1 MPTEPN
7 CSIVAHRMLLTLDE
21 MKDQLH
27 AHAKQSE
34 EVTRMALV
42 RWNPWGDVFSV
53 QKEVNDLIHGF
64 LSGEDCGGVPA
75 KQDAMLWGPMVDVSE
90 TDEDFVVRAELPGI
104 GQEDVKVSVDSNTL
118 TIKGEKKLVRE
129 EKEKTYHRMERSYG
143 TFERTFSLSN
153 RVDSSKAKA
162 SFKDG
167 VLEIRLP
174 KVGEANTKE
183 IPIDMN

>member
-1 MPTEPN
+1 
-7 CSIVAHRMLLTLDE
+7 
-21 MKDQLH
+21 
-27 AHAKQSE
+27 
-34 EVTRMALV
+34 MALV

-64 LSGEDCGGVPA
+64 FLSEDRGDVPA
-75 KQDAMLWGPMVDVSE
+75 KQDVMLWGPVVDVSE

-104 GQEDVKVSVDSNTL
+104 GQDDVKVTVDSNTL
-118 TIKGEKKLVRE
+118 TITGEKKLVRE

-153 RVDSSKAKA
+153 RVDSSKTKA

-174 KVGEANTKE
+174 KVGEAKTKE
-183 IPIDMN
+183 IPIDTN

>member
-1 MPTEPN
+1 
-7 CSIVAHRMLLTLDE
+7 
-21 MKDQLH
+21 
-27 AHAKQSE
+27 
-34 EVTRMALV
+34 MALV

-53 QKEVNDLIHGF
+53 QKEVNDLIHG
-64 LSGEDCGGVPA
+64 LLGAEDSGASGENRV
-75 KQDAMLWGPMVDVSE
+75 MLWGPLVDVSE

-118 TIKGEKKLVRE
+118 TIRGEKKLVRE

-153 RVDSSKAKA
+153 RVDSSNTKA

-174 KVGEANTKE
+174 KVGETKTKD
-183 IPIDMN
+183 IPIDAN

>member
-1 MPTEPN
+1 
-7 CSIVAHRMLLTLDE
+7 
-21 MKDQLH
+21 
-27 AHAKQSE
+27 
-34 EVTRMALV
+34 MALV
-42 RWNPWGDVFSV
+42 RWNPWGDVFSI
-53 QKEVNDLIHGF
+53 QREVNDLIHGI
-64 LSGEDCGGVPA
+64 LSGEDRGAPA
-75 KQDAMLWGPMVDVSE
+75 DEAGMLWGPVVDVSE
-90 TDEDFVVRAELPGI
+90 SEDEFVVRAELPGI
-104 GQEDVKVSVDSNTL
+104 RQEDVKVSVDSNTM

-174 KVGEANTKE
+174 KVGEAKTKE

>member
-1 MPTEPN
+1 
-7 CSIVAHRMLLTLDE
+7 
-21 MKDQLH
+21 
-27 AHAKQSE
+27 
-34 EVTRMALV
+34 MALV

-53 QKEVNDLIHGF
+53 QKEVNDLIHG
-64 LSGEDCGGVPA
+64 LLAIEDSGASGEKGV
-75 KQDAMLWGPMVDVSE
+75 MLWGPLVDVSE

-104 GQEDVKVSVDSNTL
+104 AQEDVKVSVDSNTL
-118 TIKGEKKLVRE
+118 TITGEKKLVRE

-153 RVDSSKAKA
+153 RVDSSNAKA

-174 KVGEANTKE
+174 KVGETKTKD
-183 IPIDMN
+183 IPIDAN